1 MTVAIAWVR
10 KRKDYEEMFFASDSR
25 LSGGQY
31 FDACPKMLALPRQD
45 SAIAFAGVSG
55 DGFSMMLQL
64 SLAIDAFP
72 PAKTRGLA
80 LPSRK
85 AHALNIFNE
94 MSKRITTEV
103 RGAETTFT
111 DPGASFLLG
120 GYDWHSKRFALW
132 SLNFDKTAHQYV
144 AHSASTLCWDIKHKK
159 LAFHAEPRKRYLPIG
174 MIAFAGDQ
182 AGAARKM
189 LFSRLTK
196 RIEAGERVRHFKME
210 PLEVIRDLLR
220 DPAERKPV
228 NSQTIGGPPQLLRV
242 SQSAQAASLAVFWK
256 VKGKRQLHLQ
266 GRPCLSY
273 EILNTYSIDPE
284 DMKIE
289 YLGYS
294 GSEYRTASKALQ
306 EEPAANMDN
315 DDGGS

>member
-10 KRKDYEEMFFASDSR
+10 KRRDYEEMFFASDSR
-25 LSGGQY
+25 FSGGQY

-72 PAKTRGLA
+72 PAKTRTLG
-80 LPSRK
+80 LPSLK
-85 AHALNIFNE
+85 THALNIFNE

-103 RGAETTFT
+103 RGAEGTFT

-120 GYDWHSKRFALW
+120 GYDWRSKEFALW
-132 SLNFDKTAHQYV
+132 SLKFDKTAHQYV
-144 AHSASTLCWDIKHKK
+144 AHSGSTLCWDTKEKK
-159 LAFHAEPRKRYLPIG
+159 LAFHAEPRKRHLAVG

-182 AGAARKM
+182 AGAARRM

-196 RIEAGERVRHFKME
+196 RFEAGERVNHFEME

-220 DPAERKPV
+220 NPAERKPV
-228 NSQTIGGPPQLLRV
+228 NSQTIGGPPQVLRV

-294 GSEYRTASKALQ
+294 GSDYRTANKALQ
-306 EEPAANMDN
+306 EETTLNLDG
-315 DDGGS
+315 DGGDS